1 MKAMH
6 NIRTAAIQHCNPKD
20 IMIIVDGDD
29 QLVGKQVFKL
39 YNAVFQ
45 KEKVWFVY
53 SNFIDVNNKNL
64 GYSREFSAETIR
76 TNSYRYDLFYTS
88 HLRAFYT
95 SLFLQIQ

>member
-6 NIRTAAIQHCNPKD
+6 NIRTAATQYCDPKD
-20 IMIIVDGDD
+20 IMMIVDGDD
-29 QLVGKQVFKL
+29 QLVGRQVFKL

-64 GYSREFSAETIR
+64 GYSREFP
-76 TNSYRYDLFYTS
+76 
-88 HLRAFYT
+88 
-95 SLFLQIQ
+95 Q